1 MSAVHALPRLV
12 GGFSAQ
18 VPALRSPLRRL
29 VAEISRWRRRHAAIR
44 QLQAL
49 NDHYL
54 ADIGLERDRIVPT
67 IERLSEARDRSA

>member
-1 MSAVHALPRLV
+1 MSHVQALPRL
-12 GGFSAQ
+12 GSG
-18 VPALRSPLRRL
+18 VPALNSGLQRLYRRA
-29 VAEISRWRRRHAAIR
+29 VAAVSRWYRRRAAIR

-67 IERLSEARDRSA
+67 LDALIEAGDRRA